1 MVEKLNNN
9 EKLLKEFEKLY
20 EWLDSQISNK
30 FSSECEACGK
40 CCDFI
45 SYDHRLYVTV
55 PEIMYLAMNLGAD
68 SLEPMKK
75 GICPF
80 NKEGKCT
87 VYELRF
93 SGCRIFNCKADP
105 DIQSELSESTLR
117 KLKAIHTK
125 YKIPYRYMELS
136 SALNEQVTINNCQ

>member
-1 MVEKLNNN
+1 MMEKLNNN
-9 EKLLKEFEKLY
+9 EKLLKEIEKLY
-20 EWLDSQISNK
+20 EWLDSQISDK
-30 FSSECEACGK
+30 LSSECEACGK

-55 PEIMYLAMNLGAD
+55 PEIMYLAVNPSVDFPKTM
-68 SLEPMKK
+68 ET
-75 GICPF
+75 GICPY

-87 VYELRF
+87 VYEFRF

-125 YKIPYRYMELS
+125 YKITYRYMELS
-136 SALNEQVTINNCQ
+136 SALNEQITIK